1 MPPRRMKQKSQPPLL
16 RGQQRLP
23 FARAAKRQQ
32 PEEQPE
38 EQQVLGHVQEQQD
51 MKERRKQQNICESCF
66 EEHPDERRPLE
77 EQRDE
82 L

>member
-1 MPPRRMKQKSQPPLL
+1 M
-16 RGQQRLP
+16 GN
-23 FARAAKRQQ
+23 
-32 PEEQPE
+32 
-38 EQQVLGHVQEQQD
+38 VQEQQD